1 MTDSPTLLEINNVG
15 MVYDRDSLEAVPAIQ
30 DIDLKIEKGEFICI
44 LGPSGCGKSTLLN
57 IIAGFQFPT
66 SGEVLYEG
74 EKIKGPTWDRGV
86 VFQSPTL
93 YPWLSV
99 KENVGF
105 GPKVRGLKKDEIEEI
120 SLGLLEQVGL
130 KEDKDKSVFELSG
143 GMKQRVALARVL
155 ANQPQMILMDEP
167 LGALDALTRLNMQ
180 FLIRDLWKQTNNTVI
195 MITHDVDE
203 ALSLGTR
210 LLVMSPQPGT
220 IQKTYDI
227 DFTYSAL
234 ERSNHR
240 VEVDAEYLRLKDEI
254 LDIINIAAENSR

>member
-1 MTDSPTLLEINNVG
+1 MNKSPALLEINHVG
-15 MVYDRDSLEAVPAIQ
+15 MIYDKDSSEAIPAIKE
-30 DIDLKIEKGEFICI
+30 IDLKIEQGEFICI

-66 SGEVLYEG
+66 SGEVLYKG
-74 EKIKGPTWDRGV
+74 EEIKGPAWDRGV

-99 KENVGF
+99 QENVSF

-120 SLGLLEQVGL
+120 SLDLLGKVGL

-143 GMKQRVALARVL
+143 GMKQRVALARVM

-180 FLIRDLWKQTNNTVI
+180 YLIRDLWQQTNNTVI

-234 ERSNHR
+234 EKSNQR
-240 VEVDAEYLRLKDEI
+240 VEVDTEYLDLKNEI
-254 LDIINIAAENSR
+254 LDIINISTEKSH

>member
-1 MTDSPTLLEINNVG
+1 MSKSEALLELNEVSMIYNQ
-15 MVYDRDSLEAVPAIQ
+15 DSATAVPAIKN
-30 DIDLKIEKGEFICI
+30 IDLSIEQGEFICI

-57 IIAGFQFPT
+57 IIAGFQAPS
-66 SGEVLYEG
+66 SGDALFEG
-74 EKIKGPTWDRGV
+74 EKIVGPSWDRGV

-99 KENVGF
+99 QENVGF
-105 GPKVRGLKKDEIEEI
+105 GPKVRGLENEKVEEI
-120 SLGLLEQVGL
+120 SLELLKQVGL
-130 KEDKDKSVFELSG
+130 IEAKDQAVFDLSG

-180 FLIRDLWKQTNNTVI
+180 RLIRDLWNETDNTVI

-203 ALSLGTR
+203 ALALGTR

-220 IQKTYDI
+220 IEKTYDI

-234 ERSNHR
+234 KDKNHR
-240 VEVDAEYLRLKDEI
+240 VEVNEEYLQLKNEI
-254 LDIINIAAENSR
+254 LDIINISAQN

>member
-1 MTDSPTLLEINNVG
+1 MSKSEALLEINQIN
-15 MVYDRDSLEAVPAIQ
+15 MIYDQDSPGAVPAIK
-30 DIDLKIEKGEFICI
+30 DIDLTIEQGEFVCI

-57 IIAGFQFPT
+57 IIAGFQAPS
-66 SGEVLYEG
+66 SGEVLFEG
-74 EKIKGPTWDRGV
+74 QEITGPSWDRGV

-99 KENVGF
+99 QENVGF
-105 GPKVRGLKKDEIEEI
+105 GPKVRGLEKKKVEEI
-120 SLGLLEQVGL
+120 SLKLLKQVGLLEDR
-130 KEDKDKSVFELSG
+130 DKAVFDLSG

-180 FLIRDLWKQTNNTVI
+180 ALIRNLWKETGNTII

-220 IQKTYDI
+220 IEKTYEI
-227 DFTYSAL
+227 DFTHSAQKDY
-234 ERSNHR
+234 NDR
-240 VEVDAEYLRLKDEI
+240 VEVTPDYLELKDEI
-254 LDIINIAAENSR
+254 LDIINISAEK

>member
-1 MTDSPTLLEINNVG
+1 
-15 MVYDRDSLEAVPAIQ
+15 MVYDNNSSEATPAIQ
-30 DIDLKIEKGEFICI
+30 EIDLKIQKGEFVCI

-57 IIAGFQFPT
+57 LIAGYQSPT
-66 SGEVLYEG
+66 SGDIIFEG
-74 EKIKGPTWDRGV
+74 EKITGPTWDRGV

-99 KENVGF
+99 KENVEF
-105 GPKVRGLKKDEIEEI
+105 GPKVRGLKKDKIEEI
-120 SLGLLEQVGL
+120 SLKLLEQVGL
-130 KEDKDKSVFELSG
+130 REHKDKSVFELSG
-143 GMKQRVALARVL
+143 GMKQRVSLARVL

-167 LGALDALTRLNMQ
+167 LGALDALTRMNMQ
-180 FLIRDLWKQTNNTVI
+180 FLIRDLWHQTKNTVF

-220 IQKTYDI
+220 IEKSYNI

-234 ERSNHR
+234 ENENHR
-240 VEVDAEYLRLKDEI
+240 VDVGSEYLRLKNEI
-254 LDIINIAAENSR
+254 LDVINISTEYSQ